1 MRASSAPEL
10 SNEADKSNMSVE
22 TVSRL
27 DTPRL
32 GSEGGVSTG
41 WLGRVVEGVGF
52 SGDSFVVGEGLVKM
66 VRPLEH
72 TTSSYSGPNV
82 WRRSTRQRS

>member
-1 MRASSAPEL
+1 MRASRAPEL
-10 SNEADKSNMSVE
+10 SSEADKSNMSVE

-41 WLGRVVEGVGF
+41 WLGWVVEGVGF